1 MSIDTLAKVDLYCV
15 FDSAIHP
22 SVLARWAER
31 KGEAMPSPSELE
43 TAYRTAT
50 VAQIPERR
58 AWVKGL
64 LQSSADLTDAALDQ
78 ARRLIAEVVVHVEW
92 VIDLDILQV
101 AGLSPADILIAL
113 DAGCTEAVTERDDVF
128 LSWSFLVQFPEQC
141 SHDDAV
147 ALVRGLASNPDVQH
161 LGGFV
166 VPGGSKSLDWA
177 VGAFE
182 ACKEL
187 SLGRVVVAGDQRDAA
202 RVLSAIQLGA
212 QRIVGGTAALGR
224 EDILLQLRAHRVPV
238 VALPTA
244 QVLGGVAPRG
254 WPSLP
259 LKKMKEAG
267 LSTVLGSGW
276 PTWLGSSLTS
286 EMEQVSKHLHWRLDD
301 LRNVTTRGVEA
312 GFMAP
317 NLRFSLARTVEIWR
331 HRPLVQAQVKGG
343 DPFAL

>member
-22 SVLARWAER
+22 SVLARWAAR
-31 KGEAMPSPSELE
+31 KGEPSPSPSELD
-43 TAYRTAT
+43 TAYRVETM
-50 VAQIPERR
+50 AQIPERR
-58 AWVKGL
+58 AWVRGL
-64 LQSSADLTDAALDQ
+64 LQSAEDLTEAALDL

-92 VIDLDILQV
+92 VVDLNILQLE
-101 AGLSPADILIAL
+101 GLSPADVLIAL
-113 DAGCTEAVTERDDVF
+113 DAGCNEAVTERDDVF
-128 LSWSFLVQFPEQC
+128 LSWSFLVQFPEPC
-141 SHDDAV
+141 GHDEAQ
-147 ALVRGLASNPDVQH
+147 ALVRSLATNPDVQH

-166 VPGGSKSLDWA
+166 VPADGRPLDW
-177 VGAFE
+177 VIGAFE

-202 RVLSAIQLGA
+202 RVLSAIELGA
-212 QRIVGGTAALGR
+212 QRIVGGTSALGR

-238 VALPTA
+238 VALPSA

-259 LKKMKEAG
+259 LKKMKEGG
-267 LSTVLGSGW
+267 LFTVLGSGW
-276 PTWLGSSLTS
+276 PTWLGSTLTA
-286 EMEQVSKHLHWRLDD
+286 ELEQVSKHLHWRLDD

>member
-1 MSIDTLAKVDLYCV
+1 MSIDTLAKVDLYSV

-31 KGEAMPSPSELE
+31 AGENAPSPSELE
-43 TAYRTAT
+43 TAYR
-50 VAQIPERR
+50 VEKVEQIAERR

-64 LQSSADLTDAALDQ
+64 LQTPADLTEAALDT

-92 VIDLDILQV
+92 VIDLAILQLP
-101 AGLSPADILIAL
+101 GMTPADVLLAL
-113 DAGCTEAVTERDDVF
+113 DAGCNEAVTERDDVF
-128 LSWSFLVQFPEQC
+128 LSWSFLVLFPEN
-141 SHDDAV
+141 SGHDDAS
-147 ALVRGLASNPDVQH
+147 ALVRSLATHPDVQH

-166 VPGGSKSLDWA
+166 VPGDGRPLDWA
-177 VGAFE
+177 IGAFE
-182 ACKEL
+182 VCKEF

-202 RVLSAIQLGA
+202 RILSGVQLGA
-212 QRIVGGTAALGR
+212 QRIIGGTAALVR

-259 LKKMKEAG
+259 MKKMKEAG
-267 LSTVLGSGW
+267 LFTVVGSGW

-286 EMEQVSKHLHWRLDD
+286 ELEQVSKHLHWRLDD
-301 LRNVTTRGVEA
+301 LRNVTTRCVEA

-343 DPFAL
+343 DPFSL